1 MNVTYQLKTTLVAYC
16 NQTNW
21 QWWSWKINDDGSMG
35 PQEVFAHQPE
45 EMKGQVGGL
54 KELSIYETYTYIYFY
69 N

>member
-1 MNVTYQLKTTLVAYC
+1 
-16 NQTNW
+16 
-21 QWWSWKINDDGSMG
+21 MG

-54 KELSIYETYTYIYFY
+54 KELSIYETYTYIYFD